1 MRGCFVPFA
10 ALWASASD
18 APRKDNSVSLRAL
31 PLKGEAISKEE
42 GGAIIRDCFAS
53 LAMTRASPLLN
64 TLIMGCSLVRV
75 TKAEF
80 CSFPEK
86 ERDTR
91 GESKRGEASL
101 I

>member
-1 MRGCFVPFA
+1 MTR
-10 ALWASASD
+10 
-18 APRKDNSVSLRAL
+18 
-31 PLKGEAISKEE
+31 
-42 GGAIIRDCFAS
+42 AS

-64 TLIMGCSLVRV
+64 TLIIGCSLVRV

-80 CSFPEK
+80 RSFPEK